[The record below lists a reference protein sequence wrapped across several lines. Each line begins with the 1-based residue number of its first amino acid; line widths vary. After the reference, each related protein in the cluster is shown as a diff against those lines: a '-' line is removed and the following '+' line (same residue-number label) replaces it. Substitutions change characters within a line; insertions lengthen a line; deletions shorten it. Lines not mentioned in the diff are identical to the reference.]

1 MNVNQPSVD
10 QAPVHSLSAAL
21 TKNQEAKE
29 AVQDVADELGVVHAV
44 LIQEVAKIADD
55 EDASTAVQ
63 RTAALEKKL
72 TETARKMDEVN
83 QAIAEQHASLEHLKK
98 AK

>member
-1 MNVNQPSVD
+1 MDPP
-10 QAPVHSLSAAL
+10 PVHSLEAAL
-21 TKNQEAKE
+21 TKNAEAKE

-44 LIQEVAKIADD
+44 LTQEVAKIAGNG
-55 EDASTAVQ
+55 DASTAVQ

-72 TETARKMDEVN
+72 AETAQKMDQVN
-83 QAIAEQHASLEHLKK
+83 QAIAEQQASLEHLNR

>member
-10 QAPVHSLSAAL
+10 PTPVHSLEAAL
-21 TKNQEAKE
+21 TKNAEARE

-44 LIQEVAKIADD
+44 LTQEFAEIAG
-55 EDASTAVQ
+55 EGDASTAVQ

-72 TETARKMDEVN
+72 NETAKKMDEVN
-83 QAIAEQHASLEHLKK
+83 QAIAEQQASLEHLNRVK
-98 AK
+98 